1 MTQSDINELF
11 YILLNS
17 GTVKKAFFYFFFL
30 RKTVEGYPTIGTP
43 TSCLWDGRSRSTT
56 RDSGEKRLEKG
67 RKTNKTKPGSKE
79 GPRSEFEFI
88 LQRISYLCLIVYVGR
103 VLLYLYLFNVL

>member
-17 GTVKKAFFYFFFL
+17 GTVKKAFFYFFL

-43 TSCLWDGRSRSTT
+43 YLLFCGMGGQGQLQGIAVRRDWKKAEKQKQNKNRSQKQTQA
-56 RDSGEKRLEKG
+56 
-67 RKTNKTKPGSKE
+67 
-79 GPRSEFEFI
+79 EFEFI
-88 LQRISYLCLIVYVGR
+88 LQRISCLCLIVYVGR
-103 VLLYLYLFNVL
+103 LLLYLYLFNVL